1 LSTLSTFGIQNPKFF
16 KTLSKKRF
24 KEGLESLFGDTDT
37 GGTFQR
43 ENALLKSGEERKKQE
58 GKKSDRKRSIGAFT
72 ELFKEKVTEKIIEK
86 VEESREKEEK
96 KPLAGLDA
104 LIRKTLDKST
114 VEVSKPAR
122 GQRRVTFVVD
132 EALLEKL
139 RAIAQMEKKYLRE
152 LVSGAVQE
160 FIENYE
166 SESGKS

>member
-1 LSTLSTFGIQNPKFF
+1 M
-16 KTLSKKRF
+16 
-24 KEGLESLFGDTDT
+24 FGDAGT
-37 GGTFQR
+37 GGAFGK
-43 ENALLKSGEERKKQE
+43 ENPLLKSKEEKKE
-58 GKKSDRKRSIGAFT
+58 GSGKERDRKRSIGSFT
-72 ELFKEKVTEKIIEK
+72 ELFKEKVTEKIVEK
-86 VEESREKEEK
+86 VEENRDREEK
-96 KPLAGLDA
+96 AGAGKPLAGLDA